1 MLYEVV
7 WASGKANEATK
18 ARKKEM
24 RGQECKRSSERKRDK
39 MEGGGSGGISD
50 VFMSGWYVSNVE
62 AMGKR

>member
-39 MEGGGSGGISD
+39 MEGGGVRRHIRC
-50 VFMSGWYVSNVE
+50 VHEWLV
-62 AMGKR
+62 R